1 VSSTGGTFTAG
12 RARRPPAPSDDERW
26 QAVDARMRRLG
37 YRAEA
42 VVEAL
47 HAAQEAF
54 GYISPEAL
62 GYISDSL
69 RVPPSRVYGTAT
81 FYHFFR
87 LRPPGEHEAVVC
99 TGTACYIF
107 GAGQMVDTVGRE
119 MGVAPKQT
127 TPDGRLTLDTARCIG
142 ACSLAP
148 AAIVDGEVIGRLRP
162 DELVERLR
170 EL

>member
-1 VSSTGGTFTAG
+1 VTPSQS
-12 RARRPPAPSDDERW
+12 RRPPAPSDDERW
-26 QAVDARMRRLG
+26 QAVDSRMRRLG

-62 GYISDSL
+62 GYISASL

-87 LRPPGEHEAVVC
+87 LRPGGSHEAIVC

-107 GAGQMVDTVGRE
+107 GAGQMLAAVDRE
-119 MGVAPKQT
+119 IGIGPKQT

-148 AAIVDGEVIGRLRP
+148 AAIVDGEVFGRLKP
-162 DELVERLR
+162 DDLVSRLKKA
-170 EL
+170 